1 MIRYPNIVGG
11 TEAQKLEQMKS
22 YLHQLADELNY
33 QLDNIGNTGKS
44 VSGYP
49 SSTNEVAK
57 PIKKNNAVSNFN
69 DIKALI
75 IKSAD
80 IINAYC
86 DEITERLN
94 GVYVAEATFPSG
106 SATFIEE
113 TEQTIVTNSSKIE
126 QLFTDMKAIVSDVA
140 GIENTLIETEA
151 NIRTGHLYNAG
162 EEESVLDG
170 NIPAG
175 VPVFGVEVGQQTT
188 KDGVRV
194 FDKFARFTAFGM
206 ILYDEN
212 GHETA
217 YITNNQMHIPNA
229 KISKSLVIGGFID
242 EVDKD
247 GGIVTKWVGG

>member
-1 MIRYPNIVGG
+1 MIRYPNIVGT
-11 TEAQKLEQMKS
+11 TEAQKLEQIKS
-22 YLHQLADELNY
+22 YLIQLTDELNY
-33 QLDNIGNTGKS
+33 QLDITANRAS
-44 VSGYP
+44 DYP
-49 SSTNEVAK
+49 ATANEAAK
-57 PIKKNNAVSNFN
+57 PVKNDNAVSKFN

-80 IINAYC
+80 IINAYY
-86 DEITERLN
+86 DEINKRLK

-106 SATFIEE
+106 SATFVEE
-113 TEQTIVTNSSKIE
+113 TEQNIVSNSSRID
-126 QLFTDMKAIVSDVA
+126 QLFTDLKAIVSDVA

-162 EEESVLDG
+162 EEESVLDD

-188 KDGVRV
+188 KDGVEV

>member
-1 MIRYPNIVGG
+1 MIRYPNIIGK
-11 TEAQKLEQMKS
+11 TDAQKLEQMKS

-33 QLDNIGNTGKS
+33 QLDKTGNIA
-44 VSGYP
+44 SGFP
-49 SSTNEVAK
+49 STANEVAK
-57 PIKKNNAVSNFN
+57 PIKKDNAVSNFN

-80 IINAYC
+80 IVNAYYE
-86 DEITERLN
+86 EINEKLK

-106 SATFIEE
+106 SATFVEE
-113 TEQTIVTNSSKIE
+113 TEQNIQKNSTSIDQLFIDLQEVIGNVDGIE
-126 QLFTDMKAIVSDVA
+126 QA
-140 GIENTLIETEA
+140 LIDTEA
-151 NIRTGHLYNAG
+151 NIRSGLLYYAG
-162 EEESVLDG
+162 DEESVLDD

-175 VPVFGVEVGQQTT
+175 APVFGVEVGQETEVN
-188 KDGVRV
+188 GVKV

-212 GHETA
+212 GHEAA

-229 KISKSLVIGGFID
+229 KISQSLVTGGFVD
-242 EVDKD
+242 EVDGN

>member
-1 MIRYPNIVGG
+1 MIRYPNIIGK
-11 TEAQKLEQMKS
+11 TDAQKLEQMRS
-22 YLHQLADELNY
+22 YLHQLADELNF
-33 QLDNIGNTGKS
+33 QLDRTGNLA
-44 VSGYP
+44 SGYV
-49 SSTNEVAK
+49 SSANEEAK

-80 IINAYC
+80 IVNAYYE
-86 DEITERLN
+86 EINKRLK

-113 TEQTIVTNSSKIE
+113 TEQNIVANSSRID
-126 QLFTDMKAIVSDVA
+126 QLFTDLKAIVSDIA

-151 NIRTGHLYNAG
+151 NIRTGHLFNAG
-162 EEESVLDG
+162 EESSVLDD
-170 NIPAG
+170 NIPEG
-175 VPVFGVEVGQQTT
+175 VPVFGVEVGQETT
-188 KDGVRV
+188 KDGVKV
-194 FDKFARFTAFGM
+194 FDKYARFTAFGM

-212 GHETA
+212 GNETV
-217 YITNNQMHIPNA
+217 YLTNNQTHIPNA
-229 KISKSLVIGGFID
+229 KIGKSLVVGGFID